1 MIDVKK
7 DYPVSDR
14 TDNCHFQS
22 FLSITENRSKI
33 LAMIVAMVQDFELA
47 EDLFQ
52 ETVLEILKSEAHF
65 DPTRSFPA
73 WACGIAKNVVRRHW
87 REQKKSPQSGVSE
100 LLADLAEIAV
110 DTETEVWRHERVAL
124 HRCLQKV
131 PPRMRR
137 LLVLRYGH
145 NYRGRELA
153 ERTAYRQG
161 SIRTTLARLRREL
174 KVCIQAQA
182 PTG

>member
-1 MIDVKK
+1 
-7 DYPVSDR
+7 VSDGANR
-14 TDNCHFQS
+14 PFQS

-33 LAMIVAMVQDFELA
+33 LAMIVTMVQDFELA

-52 ETVLEILKSEAHF
+52 ETVLEILKSEASF
-65 DPTRSFPA
+65 DPARSFPA
-73 WACGIAKNVVRRHW
+73 WACGIAKNVVRRYW
-87 REQKKSPQSGVSE
+87 REKKKMPHSGVSE
-100 LLADLAEIAV
+100 ILADLAEITV
-110 DTETEVWRHERVAL
+110 ESDTEIWRQERVAL
-124 HRCLQKV
+124 RRCLQKV

-137 LLVLRYGH
+137 LLTLRYGY

-182 PTG
+182 R